1 MNFAKVSA
9 RGTRGI
15 TDFCKLFAA
24 DIDSLYSLALL
35 LTAAHDSAEACV
47 FAALDSCLRGMPV
60 AESSARSWSR
70 WNVIA
75 QARSMLSEARDGRT
89 ALPDVELE
97 GESRRANAITGL
109 APMERFAFVVCV
121 LEGYPVSDCANL
133 LQCTEDEIIQAR
145 GRAMQNLASELNDS
159 VTVNAAMLPTT
170 AVAAA

>member
-1 MNFAKVSA
+1 GGLGRQWWRMVMNFAEVSA

-35 LTAAHDSAEACV
+35 LNAAHDSAEACV

-60 AESSARSWSR
+60 AETSARSWSR

-75 QARSMLSEARDGRT
+75 QARSVLSEARDGRS

-97 GESRRANAITGL
+97 GESRRANAITG
-109 APMERFAFVVCV
+109 
-121 LEGYPVSDCANL
+121 
-133 LQCTEDEIIQAR
+133 
-145 GRAMQNLASELNDS
+145 
-159 VTVNAAMLPTT
+159 
-170 AVAAA
+170 